1 MILTEHVGKFGN
13 FHISTRM
20 VLKTIFHILN
30 TIHPL
35 VKGLG
40 AKLLIGIRKMV
51 DVLPSGFNPPDYLIF
66 AHGKVCLIS
75 ALISSEVLH

>member
-1 MILTEHVGKFGN
+1 MKSAITCRSSLRSRGAKHGVT
-13 FHISTRM
+13 
-20 VLKTIFHILN
+20 
-30 TIHPL
+30 
-35 VKGLG
+35 KGLG

-75 ALISSEVLH
+75 ALISSDVLH